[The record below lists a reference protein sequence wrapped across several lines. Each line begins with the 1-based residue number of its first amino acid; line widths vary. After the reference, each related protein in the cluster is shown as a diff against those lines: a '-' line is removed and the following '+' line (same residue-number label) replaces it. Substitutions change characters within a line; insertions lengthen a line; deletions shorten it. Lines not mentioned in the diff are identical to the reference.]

1 MVFFERHSYFWL
13 KLIKRNIKVFKIGFN
28 KRENAVFH
36 IPMNGK
42 RYKERLFKGN
52 ITFRPC
58 PLHCIHI
65 MFNVFHSSSKPSQT
79 RNRFLYGSTWEF
91 QTSLIISKVY
101 PHQRFLAGR
110 SDVCIHNTT
119 LCVIQSAPL
128 PLPSCTHVSN
138 FISSSLACKWF
149 MRGIFWRKHSHLTLL
164 SLETPSVFTTCL
176 GFPWIGSEASSFPH
190 SWIPKQFCT
199 PPLHR

>member
-13 KLIKRNIKVFKIGFN
+13 KLIKRNIKVFTIGFD

-42 RYKERLFKGN
+42 RYKERLFKGK

-65 MFNVFHSSSKPSQT
+65 MFNVFHSTSKPPKRTTGSSMDPLENL
-79 RNRFLYGSTWEF
+79 RLRWSFPRFIH
-91 QTSLIISKVY
+91 TSASLLEGRMFAFIT
-101 PHQRFLAGR
+101 QRCASSNPRRCHCLH
-110 SDVCIHNTT
+110 V
-119 LCVIQSAPL
+119 
-128 PLPSCTHVSN
+128 HVSN

-149 MRGIFWRKHSHLTLL
+149 MRGIFRRKHSHLTLL
-164 SLETPSVFTTCL
+164 SLKTPSVFTTCL
-176 GFPWIGSEASSFPH
+176 GFPWNGSEASSFPH
-190 SWIPKQFCT
+190 SWIPKPFCT